1 VAVFIEL
8 QTDAFRDVLVD
19 LSKRNFDFQNVR
31 RPFRGIEIK
40 EDTYG
45 IIKVIRSDG
54 RDIPLFDSGSR
65 ESVGGLSSRPVA
77 DADGRNFR
85 FQSPPEGTTFNYSNF
100 IIASLQDARQE
111 KTQIVENFGE
121 PYIFFFG
128 ERPRIVNVSGILF
141 NSLDF
146 AWKHEFW
153 RNYEKYLRGT
163 RLVELD
169 ARIYLY
175 YDEQILEGY
184 MLGAQAQENSM
195 NPYHVDFSFTLFV
208 TGHTYLG
215 QIDNSTLYPVSAQ
228 TDVQPDDLRQTEQ
241 FNSVISSLR
250 DRYQKLRPGS
260 LESSI
265 NDVRLASI
273 EAAGGLP
280 AKDILVGAIL
290 SGLSDYEARTVS
302 FLNNVKTYLYGR
314 RMVVP
319 KGVAGSE
326 VTAGSVL
333 YANQAILPPKAP
345 QRKLPLRSR
354 ISDNVDE
361 YIGGGGPSSDASG
374 YTNEIVAATKN
385 ISDAEYEKKLLL
397 EMEALGVDT
406 SDPSPFQTLRARV
419 THAIVKTA
427 GAVDFAAGIARGTVG
442 QVVRRL
448 DTEGETP
455 LPVG

>member
-1 VAVFIEL
+1 MAVFVEL
-8 QTDAFRDVLVD
+8 QTDAFRDVLID
-19 LSKRNFDFQNVR
+19 LTKKSFDFQNVR

-54 RDIPLFDSGSR
+54 HDIPLFDAGSR
-65 ESVGGLSSRPVA
+65 ENPQGLSNSPVA
-77 DADGRNFR
+77 DASGRNFR

-100 IIASLQDARQE
+100 IISALQDARQE
-111 KTQIVENFGE
+111 KAQIVENFGE

-128 ERPRIVNVSGILF
+128 EKPRIVNVSGILI
-141 NSLDF
+141 NTADF

-184 MLGAQAQENSM
+184 MLGAQAQEVSS

-215 QIDNSTLYPVSAQ
+215 QIENSSLYPVSAN
-228 TDVQPDDLRQTEQ
+228 TDIPADDLRSTQL
-241 FNSVISSLR
+241 FNAKIADLR

-260 LESSI
+260 LASSI
-265 NDVRLASI
+265 DDVRLAAL
-273 EAAGGLP
+273 EAAEGVP
-280 AKDILVGAIL
+280 AKETLVGAIM
-290 SGLSDYEARTVS
+290 SGLSDFEARTIS

-319 KGVAGSE
+319 RGVAGAE
-326 VTAGSVL
+326 ITAGNRL
-333 YANQAILPPKAP
+333 DANKATFLGKPPK
-345 QRKLPLRSR
+345 RVIPLRSK

-361 YIGGGGPSSDASG
+361 YIGSGGNSSSAQG
-374 YTNEIVAATKN
+374 YADEVVDPYKN
-385 ISDAEYEKKLLL
+385 ISEDEFENRLRAK
-397 EMEALGVDT
+397 MAALGVDT
-406 SDPSPFQTLRARV
+406 SDPNPFQTLRSDV

-448 DTEGETP
+448 DFEGETP
-455 LPVG
+455 IPLG